1 MAGAKRRATRKQS
14 LDRIYGCSFLPLP
27 RLRRLSFSRARARAR
42 THTRPDARARL
53 FRSDRWCGRVFV
65 SRLAPTIVALPRQN
79 GSTIGSLKK
88 RERERERGGGRE
100 RERKRRVVGNGRKV
114 AAAVGVATGIRR
126 GPGSPRSATSSRIG
140 STYHMSKQKRERER
154 ERERESLSGE
164 SAQRTR
170 PNE

>member
-1 MAGAKRRATRKQS
+1 
-14 LDRIYGCSFLPLP
+14 
-27 RLRRLSFSRARARAR
+27 
-42 THTRPDARARL
+42 
-53 FRSDRWCGRVFV
+53 
-65 SRLAPTIVALPRQN
+65 
-79 GSTIGSLKK
+79 LKK

>member
-1 MAGAKRRATRKQS
+1 MVR
-14 LDRIYGCSFLPLP
+14 P
-27 RLRRLSFSRARARAR
+27 RFCFKARANNRR
-42 THTRPDARARL
+42 ITETKRL
-53 FRSDRWCGRVFV
+53 DDWFFEKERER
-65 SRLAPTIVALPRQN
+65 
-79 GSTIGSLKK
+79 K
-88 RERERERGGGRE
+88 RERGGRE